1 MNIFNT
7 CQTDN
12 YASDYIETKKQL
24 TLKKDIKNVSR
35 KKKTRRI
42 STDLPFD
49 LNVSLKSSINY
60 KTNINYIFYTKFSF
74 YF

>member
-7 CQTDN
+7 CQTEN
-12 YASDYIETKKQL
+12 YASDYIDTKRQQAQS
-24 TLKKDIKNVSR
+24 KDIKIVSR

-49 LNVSLKSSINY
+49 LNV
-60 KTNINYIFYTKFSF
+60 
-74 YF
+74 